1 MKIGGWVWTGSGL
14 QVPDAGSLQAP
25 AFMPGSLTASVL
37 AFLALSTNVTP
48 VV

>member
-25 AFMPGSLTASVL
+25 AFMPGSLTIAVSIFVHID
-37 AFLALSTNVTP
+37 
-48 VV
+48 